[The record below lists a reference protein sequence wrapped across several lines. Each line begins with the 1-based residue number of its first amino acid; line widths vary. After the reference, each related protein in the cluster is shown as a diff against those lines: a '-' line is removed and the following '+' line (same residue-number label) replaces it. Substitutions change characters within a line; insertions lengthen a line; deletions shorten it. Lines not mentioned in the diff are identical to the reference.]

1 MDIEKNK
8 FDYISVAKRVID
20 IESSAIADLKSDLGE
35 SFTNAC
41 ELCLNCSGKI
51 IVMGLGKS
59 GHIADKIAATFA
71 STGTPAFFIHPSEA
85 IHGDLGMIDSEDV
98 VLVLSNSG
106 ETEEIVS
113 LIPVIKNMGI
123 KIIALTGNEESKL
136 STEADIHVHVLVK
149 EEACPMNLAPTAST
163 SAALAM
169 GDAIAVALLEKR
181 GFTKEDFAKSH
192 PGGSLGKQLLLSVQ
206 DIMHKGDE
214 IPAVY
219 ETDKL
224 ASGLVEMSQ
233 KALGMTVVLNQKDD
247 LVGIFTDGDLR
258 RTLENKIDIQ
268 KTSMKEVMTK
278 DPYIIKKE
286 TLAYNAVAK
295 IQEKKITSL
304 IIVEGKKVIGAL
316 NIHDLFRAGVM

>member
-1 MDIEKNK
+1 MSTKENK
-8 FDYISVAKRVID
+8 FDYINVAKRVLE
-20 IESSAIADLKSDLGE
+20 IESSAISELKSNLGK
-35 SFTNAC
+35 SFTDAC
-41 ELCLNCSGKI
+41 DLCFNCGGKI

-71 STGTPAFFIHPSEA
+71 STGTSAFFIHPSEA
-85 IHGDLGMIDSEDV
+85 IHGDLGMIDKEDI

-106 ETEEIVS
+106 ETEEIIS
-113 LIPVIKNMGI
+113 LIPIIKNMGI
-123 KIIALTGNEESKL
+123 KIIAITGNKDSKL
-136 STEADIHVHVLVK
+136 SSESDIHIHVEVK

-192 PGGSLGKQLLLSVQ
+192 PGGSLGKQLLLSVE
-206 DIMHKGDE
+206 DIMHTGDE
-214 IPAVY
+214 IPTVY
-219 ETDKL
+219 DKDKL
-224 ASGLVEMSQ
+224 AAGLIEMSE
-233 KALGMTVVLNQKDD
+233 KALGMTTIINKNEE

-258 RTLENKIDIQ
+258 RTLESKIDIQ
-268 KTSMKEVMTK
+268 NTLMKEVMKK

-286 TLAYNAVAK
+286 TLAYNAVAM

-304 IIVEGKKVIGAL
+304 IIVEDKKVVGAL

>member
-1 MDIEKNK
+1 MGTEKNK
-8 FDYISVAKRVID
+8 FDYINVAKRVLD

-35 SFTNAC
+35 SFINAC
-41 ELCLNCSGKI
+41 EICFNCSGKI

-113 LIPVIKNMGI
+113 LIPVIKRMGI
-123 KIIALTGNEESKL
+123 KIIALTGNKESKL
-136 STEADIHVHVLVK
+136 SIEADIHVHVLVK

-224 ASGLVEMSQ
+224 ASGLIEMSE

-268 KTSMKEVMTK
+268 NTSMKEVMTK
-278 DPYIIKKE
+278 DPYTIKKE

-304 IIVEGKKVIGAL
+304 IIAEGKKVIGAL

>member
-41 ELCLNCSGKI
+41 ELCFNCSGKI

-113 LIPVIKNMGI
+113 LIPVLKRMGI
-123 KIIALTGNEESKL
+123 KIIALTGNKKSKL
-136 STEADIHVHVLVK
+136 SHEADIHVHVLVK

-192 PGGSLGKQLLLSVQ
+192 PGGSLGKQLLLSVE
-206 DIMHKGDE
+206 DIMHTSDE

-224 ASGLVEMSQ
+224 ASGLIEMSE
-233 KALGMTVVLNQKDD
+233 KALGMTVIIDQKGD

-258 RTLENKIDIQ
+258 RTLENKVDIQ
-268 KTSMKEVMTK
+268 NTYMKEVMKK
-278 DPYIIKKE
+278 DPYVIKKE
-286 TLAYNAVAK
+286 MLAYNAVAK
-295 IQEKKITSL
+295 IQDKKITSL
-304 IIVEGKKVIGAL
+304 VVVDGKKVIGAL

>member
-1 MDIEKNK
+1 LSTEENK
-8 FDYISVAKRVID
+8 FDYINIAKRVLD
-20 IESSAIADLKSDLGE
+20 IESSAISELKSNLGK
-35 SFTNAC
+35 SFTDAC
-41 ELCLNCSGKI
+41 ELCINCKGKI

-85 IHGDLGMIDSEDV
+85 IHGDLGMIDKEDI

-106 ETEEIVS
+106 ETEEIIS

-123 KIIALTGNEESKL
+123 KIVAITGNKDSKL
-136 STEADIHVHVLVK
+136 SSEADIHIHVEVK

-192 PGGSLGKQLLLSVQ
+192 PGGSLGKQLLLSVE
-206 DIMHKGDE
+206 DIMHTGDE
-214 IPAVY
+214 IPSVY
-219 ETDKL
+219 EKDKL
-224 ASGLVEMSQ
+224 ATGLIEMSE
-233 KALGMTVVLNQKDD
+233 KALGMTTIINEKEE

-258 RTLENKIDIQ
+258 RTLESKIDIQ
-268 KTSMKEVMTK
+268 NTLMEEVMKK
-278 DPYIIKKE
+278 DPYVIKKE
-286 TLAYNAVAK
+286 TLAYNAVLM
-295 IQEKKITSL
+295 IQERKITSL
-304 IIVEGKKVIGAL
+304 VIIDGKKVVGAL

>member
-1 MDIEKNK
+1 MGTEKNK
-8 FDYISVAKRVID
+8 FDYISVAKRVLD

-35 SFTNAC
+35 SFINAC
-41 ELCLNCSGKI
+41 EICFNCSGKI

-85 IHGDLGMIDSEDV
+85 IHGDLV
-98 VLVLSNSG
+98 
-106 ETEEIVS
+106 
-113 LIPVIKNMGI
+113 
-123 KIIALTGNEESKL
+123 IALTGNEESKL

-224 ASGLVEMSQ
+224 ASGLIEMSE

-268 KTSMKEVMTK
+268 NTSMKEVMTK

>member
-41 ELCLNCSGKI
+41 ELCFNCSGKI

-113 LIPVIKNMGI
+113 LIPVLKRMGI
-123 KIIALTGNEESKL
+123 KIIALTGN
-136 STEADIHVHVLVK
+136 
-149 EEACPMNLAPTAST
+149 
-163 SAALAM
+163 
-169 GDAIAVALLEKR
+169 
-181 GFTKEDFAKSH
+181 
-192 PGGSLGKQLLLSVQ
+192 
-206 DIMHKGDE
+206 
-214 IPAVY
+214 
-219 ETDKL
+219 
-224 ASGLVEMSQ
+224 
-233 KALGMTVVLNQKDD
+233 
-247 LVGIFTDGDLR
+247 
-258 RTLENKIDIQ
+258 
-268 KTSMKEVMTK
+268 
-278 DPYIIKKE
+278 
-286 TLAYNAVAK
+286 
-295 IQEKKITSL
+295 
-304 IIVEGKKVIGAL
+304 
-316 NIHDLFRAGVM
+316 